1 MHMLTL
7 GVSIL
12 KNMPLPSQWQAI
24 GISTLA
30 EDIFVN
36 LGKIENSRYKEHA
49 KNTNEFICTY
59 DWDLEKVPIKSQG
72 KKIKKVDVINNREG
86 RKITLP
92 TLGKIFY
99 ANNILEIIL
108 ENLQNFCIEIS
119 FDPEN

>member
-36 LGKIENSRYKEHA
+36 LGKIENSKYKEHA

-59 DWDLEKVPIKSQG
+59 DWDLEKIPIKSQG
-72 KKIKKVDVINNREG
+72 KKIKKVDVISIE
-86 RKITLP
+86 KEEKWHCQLWAKYFMQITYW
-92 TLGKIFY
+92 K
-99 ANNILEIIL
+99 
-108 ENLQNFCIEIS
+108 
-119 FDPEN
+119 